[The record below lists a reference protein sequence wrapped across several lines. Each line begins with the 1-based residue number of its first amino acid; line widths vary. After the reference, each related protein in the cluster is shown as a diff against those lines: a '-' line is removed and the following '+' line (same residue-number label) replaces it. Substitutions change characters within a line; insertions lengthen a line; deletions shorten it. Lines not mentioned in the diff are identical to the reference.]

1 VTPRLILSAGAAA
14 AVAALLMGA
23 LAAPVLR
30 GVDLRLYDATF
41 RWSRIQDPVEGV
53 ALVLVDD
60 ASIAIKGQ
68 WPWPRDELARLVDTL
83 VARGAEV
90 VALDLLLSEPDRG
103 AATDPSNPDAL
114 SPADAVLARSVGSAP
129 VVLGHAFTF
138 NGPSR
143 PEGSGCV
150 LHPLPLV
157 QIQRSARSDPLQHL
171 FRAAGA
177 VCSLPG
183 LSKAAASSGFL
194 NASSDR
200 DGVMRRAP
208 VLVAWGDQVL
218 PALSLAAV
226 LQVRPVAGVGLEAT
240 PSRDLRLAL
249 DGLSVP
255 LDKHGTMLVRYRG
268 GSGTFPQFSASDVL
282 LGLLP
287 EDAVRDQVVFVGVSA
302 LGLRDAVTSPF
313 DHRSSGVEV
322 HASMAASLLD
332 GRFIQTPAW
341 THTLVVL
348 ATLLAG
354 PGAAVL
360 VLWSGLAAGSLLALG
375 LTAAVWLGVLRRSL
389 AMGVFASPVMP
400 TVAVGLSLLSLV
412 ALRVRYER
420 RRAGAEQ
427 RRREETYRF
436 AVQSLTSLMEA
447 RDQDTG
453 QHARRTSAYVGL
465 LAGRLRSSS
474 RFRDYL
480 TRDRIAMIA
489 QLAPLHDIGKVGVP
503 DAVLLKPGPLTSGE
517 AAEMRKHPEYGY
529 EAIVRAERDAGLS
542 SDSDG
547 ELLQVAKELVRNH
560 HERWDGGGYPRGLAG
575 EDIPIPGRI
584 MAVVDVYDAMVQP
597 RVYQD
602 AATHPEIVALI
613 SGGRGTAFD
622 PDVVDAFLEVE
633 DDFRQ
638 LAGKLAGR
646 PLRGFGGVSSR

>member
-14 AVAALLMGA
+14 AVAALLLGA

-30 GVDLRLYDATF
+30 GVDLRLYDAAL
-41 RWSRIQDPVEGV
+41 RWSWVQDPVEGV
-53 ALVLVDD
+53 ALVVVDD

-83 VARGAEV
+83 VARGAAV
-90 VALDLLLSEPDRG
+90 VALDVLLSEPDRG
-103 AATDPSNPDAL
+103 AAPHESVPDTL
-114 SPADAVLARSVGSAP
+114 SPPDAVLARSVGTGP

-157 QIQRSARSDPLQHL
+157 QVHRVAHADPLQHL

-183 LSKAAASSGFL
+183 LSRAAASSGFL
-194 NASSDR
+194 NASADR
-200 DGVMRRAP
+200 DGVMRRVP
-208 VLVAWGDQVL
+208 LLVVWGDQIL
-218 PALSLAAV
+218 PSLSLAAI
-226 LQVRPVAGVGLEAT
+226 LQARPVTNVGLEAT
-240 PSRDLRLAL
+240 PSRDLRLTL

-268 GSGTFPQFSASDVL
+268 RSGTFPQFSAADVL

-348 ATLLAG
+348 ATFLAG

-360 VLWSGLAAGSLLALG
+360 VLWRGLALG
-375 LTAAVWLGVLRRSL
+375 AVLAFGITAGTWLGVLWGSV
-389 AMGVFASPVMP
+389 AMGVFASPVLP
-400 TVAVGLSLLSLV
+400 TVAVGVSLLVLV

-420 RRAGAEQ
+420 GRAGAEQ

-436 AVQSLTSLMEA
+436 AVQSLTALMEA
-447 RDQDTG
+447 RDQETG
-453 QHARRTSAYVGL
+453 HHARRTSAYAAL
-465 LAGRLRSSS
+465 LAGRLRSSP
-474 RFRDYL
+474 RFREYL
-480 TRDRIAMIA
+480 TEDRIAMIA
-489 QLAPLHDIGKVGVP
+489 QLAPLHDMGKVGVP
-503 DAVLLKPGPLTSGE
+503 DSVLLKPGPLTSEE
-517 AAEMRKHPEYGY
+517 AAVMRNHPEYGY
-529 EAIVRAERDAGLS
+529 EAIVRAERDAGLTS
-542 SDSDG
+542 ESDG
-547 ELLQVAKELVRNH
+547 ALLQVAKELVHTH

-575 EDIPIPGRI
+575 ESIPIPGRI
-584 MAVVDVYDAMVQP
+584 MAVVDVYDAMIQP
-597 RVYQD
+597 RVYQA
-602 AATHPEIVALI
+602 AATHHEVVALI

-622 PDVVDAFLEVE
+622 PDVVDAFLHVAEE
-633 DDFRQ
+633 FRG
-638 LAGKLAGR
+638 LASGQKKDLT
-646 PLRGFGGVSSR
+646 SS

>member
-1 VTPRLILSAGAAA
+1 
-14 AVAALLMGA
+14 M
-23 LAAPVLR
+23 
-30 GVDLRLYDATF
+30 DLRLYDATF
-41 RWSRIQDPVEGV
+41 RWNRIQDPVEGV
-53 ALVLVDD
+53 ALVVVDD

-90 VALDLLLSEPDRG
+90 VAFDVLLSEPDRG
-103 AATDPSNPDAL
+103 ASTDPSNPDAL
-114 SPADAVLARSVGSAP
+114 SPGDAVLARSVGSGP

-157 QIQRSARSDPLQHL
+157 QVHRVAHADPLHNL

-208 VLVAWGDQVL
+208 LLVAWGDQVF

-226 LQVRPVAGVGLEAT
+226 LQARPVASLGLEAT
-240 PSRDLRLAL
+240 PSRDLRLTL
-249 DGLSVP
+249 DGLAVP

-268 GSGTFPQFSASDVL
+268 GSGTFPQFSAADVL

-302 LGLRDAVTSPF
+302 LGLRDAVTTPF

-322 HASMAASLLD
+322 HASLTASLLD

-348 ATLLAG
+348 ATFLAG
-354 PGAAVL
+354 PGAAGL

-375 LTAAVWLGVLRRSL
+375 LTGGIWLGVLWGSV
-389 AMGVFASPVMP
+389 AMGVFASPVLP
-400 TVAVGLSLLSLV
+400 TMAMGLSILSLA

-420 RRAGAEQ
+420 GRAGAEQ

-447 RDQDTG
+447 RDQETG
-453 QHARRTSAYVGL
+453 HHARRTSAYAAL
-465 LAGRLRSSS
+465 LADRLRSSP

-480 TRDRIAMIA
+480 TEDRVAMIA

-503 DAVLLKPGPLTSGE
+503 DSVLLKPGPLSPPE
-517 AAEMRKHPEYGY
+517 AAEMRRHPEHGY
-529 EAIVRAERDAGLS
+529 EAIVRAERDAGFTS
-542 SDSDG
+542 ESDS
-547 ELLQVAKELVRNH
+547 ELLRVAKELVRTH
-560 HERWDGGGYPRGLAG
+560 HERWDGAGYPRGLAG

-602 AATHPEIVALI
+602 AATHQEIVALI
-613 SGGRGTAFD
+613 SGGRGAAFD

-633 DDFRQ
+633 EEFRR
-638 LAGKLAGR
+638 LAGR
-646 PLRGFGGVSSR
+646 VAGHPPRESGGVSSE